1 MATVTETQSTAALSP
16 AKWPIGFTMA
26 DLRDRLGDIPAE
38 RIVLKPAPGTATE
51 TDLIKLDGQ
60 NLFCELIDG
69 TLVRKTV
76 GLYESELAVLVAS
89 LLLQFVKKHDLGK
102 VTGTD
107 GPYRLRPTNVRY
119 PDAAFF
125 SWN

>member
-1 MATVTETQSTAALSP
+1 
-16 AKWPIGFTMA
+16 MA

-69 TLVRKTV
+69 TL
-76 GLYESELAVLVAS
+76 GLKEANSEWLVA
-89 LLLQFVKKHDLGK
+89 
-102 VTGTD
+102 
-107 GPYRLRPTNVRY
+107 
-119 PDAAFF
+119 
-125 SWN
+125 